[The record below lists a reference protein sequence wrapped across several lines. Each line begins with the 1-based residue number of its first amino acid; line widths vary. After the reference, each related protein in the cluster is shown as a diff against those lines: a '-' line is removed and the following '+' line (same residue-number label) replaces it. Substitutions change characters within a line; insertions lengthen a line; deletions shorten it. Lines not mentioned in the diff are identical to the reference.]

1 MLNDYTNYTNLSYSN
16 QNKCLGSPLLEA
28 PPPPWRDDVYQWA
41 KPPNVVLYS
50 TSSRLDFFSGAQS
63 ATARDARVVGRWLLA
78 MHYSLALLSLSTRAR
93 APSAFVYVL
102 KLKLRLLRFHKI
114 SNIFSFDTS
123 RLFLAVRKLI
133 IFHENLCVPGAG
145 QAGPLSHRNGN
156 LPYGNFLFYVRF
168 SGTCRKD

>member
-1 MLNDYTNYTNLSYSN
+1 MPWFAITGSTPPLERW
-16 QNKCLGSPLLEA
+16 CLPMG
-28 PPPPWRDDVYQWA
+28 
-41 KPPNVVLYS
+41 K
-50 TSSRLDFFSGAQS
+50 TSQRCFVQHIEPARFFSGAQS

-145 QAGPLSHRNGN
+145 QAGPLSHRNGS